1 LTIEPL
7 QMRNQTSPKLEEKME
22 DNGDKILFSI
32 ESSNPT
38 TSSLKFSE
46 TTKSKSSSKMSLNN
60 YDDNDSDSESMSD
73 DDDDDD
79 DSIIS
84 K

>member
-1 LTIEPL
+1 
-7 QMRNQTSPKLEEKME
+7 MRNQTSPKLEEKIE

-46 TTKSKSSSKMSLNN
+46 TKSKSSSKMSLNN
-60 YDDNDSDSESMSD
+60 YDENDSDSESMSD

-79 DSIIS
+79 DDSIIS